1 MCAWI
6 SSSSS
11 LSTFK
16 ITFWPTSTLIFSP
29 LGLTFPPAIVISM
42 VSAVG
47 SASVADGLGVRLGVG
62 VALAEAA
69 GVVLAVEVDGLG
81 DGVAVTSGA
90 LVQAVSRAA
99 TATPP
104 AAHATLRLVLDK
116 LHMRS
121 ALSGVEM
128 LTRRP
133 PRLHEHPDGPVPR
146 DPAALESRAA
156 AVVAYWLAR
165 VRGAGEGPSCRNA

>member
-1 MCAWI
+1 
-6 SSSSS
+6 
-11 LSTFK
+11 
-16 ITFWPTSTLIFSP
+16 
-29 LGLTFPPAIVISM
+29 M

-69 GVVLAVEVDGLG
+69 GLGVLAVEADGLG

-104 AAHATLRLVLDK
+104 AAHATVRLVLDK

-121 ALSGVEM
+121 TLSGVEM

-146 DPAALESRAA
+146 DPAALGEGCGGSS
-156 AVVAYWLAR
+156 VLACPR
-165 VRGAGEGPSCRNA
+165 PWCRGGPSCRNA